1 MAMPFISGQDLA
13 RQFHAEVVGPLLD
26 QSFPGITYSAA
37 LIGSGSDVLG
47 FDSARSTDHNW
58 GPRLKVFLP
67 PGEADLA
74 GEITGLL
81 ASRLPATF
89 RGWPTAFPD
98 ATAASPEPRHWVEVA
113 ELGSWLA
120 DQLGFD
126 PRRGVTLLD
135 WLATPAQRLAEVTAG
150 AVFHDGLEAASGAG
164 KAGAP
169 GMAGSSPAADGPD
182 GLGGRDRLGGLGTVR
197 SRLAWYPRDVWLYVL
212 ACQWQRISQE
222 EAFPGRCAET
232 GDELG
237 SAVVTA
243 RLARDLMRLC
253 LLMQRRYPPYSKW
266 LGTAFAALPPAAAPG
281 PMLAGAIA
289 ATSWPERE
297 RQLCAAYETVAGLHN
312 ELGITAAL
320 DTTTRPYFTR
330 PFQVIGAGRFT
341 AALRREIADPLIARL
356 PSAGTVDQF
365 IDSTDAFNDMAWP
378 RTAAAAQL
386 ESVQRILKDVE

>member
-1 MAMPFISGQDLA
+1 MATPFISGLDLA

-37 LIGSGSDVLG
+37 LIGWGSDVLG

-58 GPRLKVFLP
+58 GPRLQIFL
-67 PGEADLA
+67 GTGDADLA

-98 ATAASPEPRHWVEVA
+98 ATAASPEPRHWVDVA
-113 ELGSWLA
+113 ELGPWLA
-120 DQLGFD
+120 GQLGFD

-135 WLATPAQRLAEVTAG
+135 WLATPAQRLVEVTAG

-164 KAGAP
+164 QADSSGVAD
-169 GMAGSSPAADGPD
+169 SSPDGTDGP
-182 GLGGRDRLGGLGTVR
+182 GGAGGLGTVR
-197 SRLAWYPRDVWLYVL
+197 SRLAWYPRDVWLHVL

-222 EAFPGRCAET
+222 EAFPGRCAEA

-253 LLMQRRYPPYSKW
+253 LLMQRRYPPYGKW

-281 PMLAGAIA
+281 PILAGAIA

-312 ELGITAAL
+312 EIGITAPL
-320 DTTTRPYFTR
+320 ETTTRPYYTR
-330 PFQVIGAGRFT
+330 PFPVIWAGRFT
-341 AALRREIADPLIARL
+341 TALRREIADPLIARL
-356 PSAGTVDQF
+356 PSTGAVDQF
-365 IDSTDAFNDMAWP
+365 IDSTDAFNDMAWL
-378 RTAAAAQL
+378 RTAVAAQL
-386 ESVQRILKDVE
+386 HGR

>member
-1 MAMPFISGQDLA
+1 MATPFITGLELA

-26 QSFPGITYSAA
+26 QSSPGITYSAA
-37 LIGSGSDVLG
+37 LIGWGSDVLG

-58 GPRLKVFLP
+58 GPRLQVFLA
-67 PGEADLA
+67 PGDADRA

-98 ATAASPEPRHWVEVA
+98 ATAASPEPRRWVEVA
-113 ELGSWLA
+113 ELGPWLA
-120 DQLGFD
+120 GQLGFD

-150 AVFHDGLEAASGAG
+150 DVFHDGLGG
-164 KAGAP
+164 T
-169 GMAGSSPAADGPD
+169 D
-182 GLGGRDRLGGLGTVR
+182 GLGGIR

-222 EAFPGRCAET
+222 EAFPGRCAEA
-232 GDELG
+232 GDKLG

-253 LLMQRRYPPYSKW
+253 LLMRRRYPPYSKW

-297 RQLCAAYETVAGLHN
+297 RQLCAAYETVACLHN
-312 ELGITAAL
+312 ELGITAPL
-320 DTTTRPYFTR
+320 ETTTRPYFSR

-356 PSAGTVDQF
+356 PSTGTVDQF
-365 IDSTDAFNDMAWP
+365 IDSTDTFNDMARL
-378 RTAAAAQL
+378 RTAVAAQL
-386 ESVQRILKDVE
+386 AGR

>member
-1 MAMPFISGQDLA
+1 MTTPFISGLDLA

-37 LIGSGSDVLG
+37 LIGGGSDVLG

-58 GPRLKVFLP
+58 GPRLQVFL
-67 PGEADLA
+67 GTGDADRA
-74 GEITGLL
+74 GAITGLL

-98 ATAASPEPRHWVEVA
+98 ATAASTEPRHWVEVA
-113 ELGSWLA
+113 ELGPWLA
-120 DQLGFD
+120 SQLGFD

-150 AVFHDGLEAASGAG
+150 AVFHDGLEAASGVGRAD
-164 KAGAP
+164 AP
-169 GMAGSSPAADGPD
+169 GMAGSSPDGPD
-182 GLGGRDRLGGLGTVR
+182 GAGGVGGLGTVR
-197 SRLAWYPRDVWLYVL
+197 SRLAWYPRDVWLHVL

-222 EAFPGRCAET
+222 EAFPGRCAEA

-253 LLMQRRYPPYSKW
+253 LLMQRRYPPYGKW

-281 PMLAGAIA
+281 PMLADAIA

-312 ELGITAAL
+312 ELGITAPL
-320 DTTTRPYFTR
+320 ETTTRRYYTR
-330 PFQVIGAGRFT
+330 PFQVIWAGRFT
-341 AALRREIADPLIARL
+341 TALRREIADPLIARL
-356 PSAGTVDQF
+356 PSTGTVDQF
-365 IDSTDAFNDMAWP
+365 IDSTDAFNDMAWL
-378 RTAAAAQL
+378 RTAVAAQL
-386 ESVQRILKDVE
+386 AGR

>member
-1 MAMPFISGQDLA
+1 MAKPFISGLELA
-13 RQFHAEVVGPLLD
+13 RQFHAEVVGPLLN

-150 AVFHDGLEAASGAG
+150 AVFHDGLDAASGAG
-164 KAGAP
+164 QAGAP
-169 GMAGSSPAADGPD
+169 GLAGSSPAADGPD

-197 SRLAWYPRDVWLYVL
+197 SRLAW
-212 ACQWQRISQE
+212 
-222 EAFPGRCAET
+222 
-232 GDELG
+232 
-237 SAVVTA
+237 
-243 RLARDLMRLC
+243 
-253 LLMQRRYPPYSKW
+253 
-266 LGTAFAALPPAAAPG
+266 
-281 PMLAGAIA
+281 
-289 ATSWPERE
+289 
-297 RQLCAAYETVAGLHN
+297 
-312 ELGITAAL
+312 
-320 DTTTRPYFTR
+320 
-330 PFQVIGAGRFT
+330 
-341 AALRREIADPLIARL
+341 
-356 PSAGTVDQF
+356 
-365 IDSTDAFNDMAWP
+365 
-378 RTAAAAQL
+378 
-386 ESVQRILKDVE
+386 

>member
-150 AVFHDGLEAASGAG
+150 AVFHDGLEAASGT
-164 KAGAP
+164 
-169 GMAGSSPAADGPD
+169 
-182 GLGGRDRLGGLGTVR
+182 GGLGTVR
-197 SRLAWYPRDVWLYVL
+197 YRLGWYPRDVWLYVL
-212 ACQWQRISQE
+212 GCQWQRISQE
-222 EAFPGRCAET
+222 EAFPGRCAEA

-253 LLMQRRYPPYSKW
+253 LLMERRYPPYGKW
-266 LGTAFAALPPAAAPG
+266 LGTAFAALPLATELG
-281 PMLAGAIA
+281 PLLAGAIA

-297 RQLCAAYETVAGLHN
+297 RQLCAAYQTVAGLHN
-312 ELGITAAL
+312 ELGITAPL
-320 DTTTRPYFTR
+320 ETTDLKL
-330 PFQVIGAGRFT
+330 GD
-341 AALRREIADPLIARL
+341 AADQLAHLR
-356 PSAGTVDQF
+356 DQ
-365 IDSTDAFNDMAWP
+365 M
-378 RTAAAAQL
+378 

>member
-1 MAMPFISGQDLA
+1 MAKPFISGLELA
-13 RQFHAEVVGPLLD
+13 RQFHAEVVGPLLN

-126 PRRGVTLLD
+126 PRRGVTLL
-135 WLATPAQRLAEVTAG
+135 G
-150 AVFHDGLEAASGAG
+150 
-164 KAGAP
+164 
-169 GMAGSSPAADGPD
+169 

-222 EAFPGRCAET
+222 EAFPSRCAET

-237 SAVVTA
+237 SAVVPA

-281 PMLAGAIA
+281 PML
-289 ATSWPERE
+289 
-297 RQLCAAYETVAGLHN
+297 
-312 ELGITAAL
+312 
-320 DTTTRPYFTR
+320 
-330 PFQVIGAGRFT
+330 
-341 AALRREIADPLIARL
+341 
-356 PSAGTVDQF
+356 VD
-365 IDSTDAFNDMAWP
+365 
-378 RTAAAAQL
+378 
-386 ESVQRILKDVE
+386 